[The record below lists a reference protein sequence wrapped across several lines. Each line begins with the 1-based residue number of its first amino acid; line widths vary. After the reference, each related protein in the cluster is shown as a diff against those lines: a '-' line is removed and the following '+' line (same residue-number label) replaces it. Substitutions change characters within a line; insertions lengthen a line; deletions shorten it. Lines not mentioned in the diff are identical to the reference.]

1 MQASESSLTSMKV
14 VLVFNEDQAMNI
26 VAGSVTLLKSILQM
40 FVVDSKLQFEQLVNS
55 INANDIES
63 AFRAVHTIKGMCL
76 NIGADKTAL
85 IAKTLERKTR
95 NADLDNILSDIE
107 DLKLCLDELEAEL
120 MNRGYI

>member
-1 MQASESSLTSMKV
+1 
-14 VLVFNEDQAMNI
+14 MNI